1 MTRTEARE
9 TAMQMLFQMETQED
23 FSPEAKNTFL
33 ENFIDETD
41 QLEYINQV
49 YDAYSLHS
57 DEIDGL
63 IEDSVKGWKLER
75 LAKVDL
81 AVIRLCIA
89 EFKYKEGESVPV
101 NVAISEAVKMA
112 KKFGG
117 DDSGKF
123 VNGILG
129 GISRKND

>member
-9 TAMQMLFQMETQED
+9 TVMQMLFQMEAQED
-23 FSPEAKNTFL
+23 FSPEAKTTFL
-33 ENFIDETD
+33 ENYVDED
-41 QLEYINQV
+41 NQLEYINQV

-57 DEIDGL
+57 DEIDGI

-89 EFKYKEGESVPV
+89 EFKFKEGETVPV
-101 NVAISEAVKMA
+101 NVAISEAVKIA

-129 GISRKND
+129 GISRQNA